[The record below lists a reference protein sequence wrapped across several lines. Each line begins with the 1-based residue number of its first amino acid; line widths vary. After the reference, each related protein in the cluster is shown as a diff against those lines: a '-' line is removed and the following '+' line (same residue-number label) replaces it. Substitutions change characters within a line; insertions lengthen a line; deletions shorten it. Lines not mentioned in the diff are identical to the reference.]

1 MFNLLE
7 KWPPILKF
15 LKKFFETQI
24 EFLEKYP
31 M

>member
-7 KWPPILKF
+7 KFPILKF
-15 LKKFFETQI
+15 FKKFFETQI